1 MVSRFGVGRQNAK
14 GAGLEVVVGGGVDDG
29 DGGDPFDA
37 AGPDVAGHDD
47 ADRAAVGDT
56 RITVAVSAATN
67 TATPINTTAKLR
79 VKAVGEMRV
88 PKKEAAIAAAV
99 KGSTMY
105 QSTVVVPI
113 VRRRRWLW

>member
-1 MVSRFGVGRQNAK
+1 M
-14 GAGLEVVVGGGVDDG
+14 
-29 DGGDPFDA
+29 
-37 AGPDVAGHDD
+37 
-47 ADRAAVGDT
+47 
-56 RITVAVSAATN
+56 AVSAATN